1 MKRPSLEDSF
11 CLDESQTNSLPASDQ
26 SPLSPADS
34 IGSVFLSSET
44 ENGTDDKKTVKQPN
58 AALQLRSNDAELEN
72 RRRLPLSRSKTY
84 DSLTPNMKLER
95 KKSTSNQFSKTNAQ
109 YHKLF
114 KDVPK
119 EEPINESFTC
129 ALQKE
134 ILYQG
139 KLYISENWI
148 CFHSKVFGKDTKIVI
163 PVQAVTVI
171 KKTKT
176 ALLVPNALVIATV
189 TDRFIFVSL
198 LSRDTTFKLLQSF
211 CRHLED
217 FSVDFSELD
226 GLVRQRRKEMEEY
239 SSTGSQ
245 TPESENSREF
255 QVLEQNIIIKSLQT
269 PVPAESH
276 VKPMPERK
284 HLAEHGNAGHQRFLQ
299 SVDIWQILSLN
310 GLLFFYAIVVF
321 LLIISTL
328 YMQSKIV
335 YLEERLASLGPLMD
349 SPLNEWP
356 REQGLGTWQHI
367 NADTICD
374 ELTANLA
381 KLDKIQRNLQRL
393 LEDTN

>member
-1 MKRPSLEDSF
+1 
-11 CLDESQTNSLPASDQ
+11 
-26 SPLSPADS
+26 
-34 IGSVFLSSET
+34 
-44 ENGTDDKKTVKQPN
+44 
-58 AALQLRSNDAELEN
+58 
-72 RRRLPLSRSKTY
+72 
-84 DSLTPNMKLER
+84 MKLER

-284 HLAEHGNAGHQRFLQ
+284 HLAEHANAGHQRFLQ